1 MMRKTVA
8 SLFLVLASGHLFGE
22 EGMWRLDRLPTD
34 RLAASYG
41 VRFSPEDLER
51 LRHAPV
57 RILSGESG
65 GSGTFA
71 SANGLILTNHHVA
84 LDCIR
89 TSTLAEDSENYVE
102 MGFTAPVIT
111 EELPCKRFLVQVE
124 REAREVTDRL
134 TAAAAP
140 GASAEDVQRARE
152 RVRSDLERSCQKERG
167 DDFRCEAVDFGSGA
181 RSYLIVYEQF
191 KDVRLVYAP
200 EVSLGYFGGD
210 EMNFRF
216 PRYVSDVSVLRA
228 YVGPDGA
235 HREYHVENVPAKPSH
250 YLRVGL
256 DGVQEGD
263 FVWIGGFPGNTN
275 RYRMSFSAD
284 YNVRKGMPDSIQ
296 NMEAELEI
304 LRKYAAMNPAN
315 DVLLKSR
322 IFGLANAL
330 KYQRDVH
337 QALRATDVVSSW
349 RRRERELM
357 DFLGTR
363 PDLSAEYGS
372 VLEDQK
378 KVYAEDVEAFDP
390 LDAAIEWLQKSTV
403 LGYASGLYEFALA
416 RAESSD
422 ADREPQFQERY
433 WPEVKQTLLNDDPI
447 LLELDEDL
455 LTRGFELALALEG
468 AQKIAAV
475 ESLADRVGRDPRK
488 LARAVLEGSKLDSL
502 EGRKGWIEAPLEA
515 LRKSK
520 DPAMAFARNLEPA
533 LEAGRK
539 RVRVLNEK
547 IFMNRARFARALSA
561 WKGEELYYDA
571 NFTLRGTFGQVRG
584 LVDGEGREVPFTT
597 RLEGLFRL
605 AEEKGNQGDY
615 ALPGSLRRWREALGD
630 ERFEKEYAGLPVD
643 FVTTNDTT
651 GGNSGSAVLDRNLR
665 IVGLLFD
672 GNEESMASDWSY
684 NETTGRAIVTD
695 IRFALFVAR
704 EVHGA
709 GWIVDELTK

>member
-1 MMRKTVA
+1 
-8 SLFLVLASGHLFGE
+8 
-22 EGMWRLDRLPTD
+22 MWRLDRLPAD
-34 RLAASYG
+34 RLAETYG
-41 VRFSPEDLER
+41 VRISPEDLEK

-57 RILSGESG
+57 RILAGGSG
-65 GSGTFA
+65 GTGTFA

-124 REAREVTDRL
+124 REAHDVTDRF
-134 TAAAAP
+134 AAASSP
-140 GASAEDVQRARE
+140 GASAEKLQQARE
-152 RVRSDLERSCQKERG
+152 RVRSDLERSCQEEKG
-167 DDFRCEAVDFGSGA
+167 DDLRCEAVDFASGA

-216 PRYVSDVSVLRA
+216 PRYVSDVSILRA

-235 HREYHVENVPAKPSH
+235 HREYHEDNVPAKPSH

-256 DGVQEGD
+256 DGVKEGD
-263 FVWIGGFPGNTN
+263 FTWIGGFPGNTN

-284 YNVRKGMPDSIQ
+284 YNVRKGMPDIIRDL
-296 NMEAELEI
+296 EAELEL
-304 LRKYAAMNPAN
+304 LRKYATVKPAY

-322 IFGLANAL
+322 IFGLANSL
-330 KYQRDVH
+330 KYMRDVH
-337 QALRATDVVSSW
+337 DALRANDVVSAW

-357 DFLGTR
+357 VFLESR
-363 PDLSAEYGS
+363 PALNAEYGN
-372 VLEDQK
+372 VLEAQA

-390 LDAAIEWLQKSTV
+390 LDGAIDWLHKSTV

-416 RAESSD
+416 RAKSSD
-422 ADREPQFQERY
+422 ADREPQFQERN
-433 WPEVKQTLLNDDPI
+433 WPEVKVTLLNDDPI

-455 LTRGFELALALEG
+455 LTHGFELALALEDT
-468 AQKIAAV
+468 QKIAAV
-475 ESLADRVGRDPRK
+475 ESLAERVGRDPRN
-488 LARAVLEGSKLDSL
+488 LARAVLKGTSVDSL
-502 EGRKGWIEAPLEA
+502 DERKRLIEAPLEA
-515 LRKSK
+515 LRESK
-520 DPAMAFARNLEPA
+520 DPALAFARDLEPT
-533 LEAGRK
+533 LEAARK

-547 IFMNRARFARALSA
+547 ISMNRARFARALFT

-571 NFTLRGTFGQVRG
+571 NFTLRASFGQARG
-584 LVDGEGREVPFTT
+584 YVNSEGREVSFTT

-605 AEEKGNQGDY
+605 AEEKGNEGDY
-615 ALPGSLRRWREALGD
+615 ALPDALRRWREAVGD
-630 ERFEKEYAGLPVD
+630 EKFEKECAELPVD

-684 NETTGRAIVTD
+684 DEKTGRSIATD
-695 IRFALFVAR
+695 IQFALFVAR